1 MSDTWSAIESH
12 RCNIHRRSAPRSSG
26 KVKSRSSQ
34 GQVKVKSRSSQ
45 GQVKIKS
52 RSSQDQVKIKSR
64 SRSRSSQ
71 GQAKVKS
78 RSGQNR
84 TAYISIVFHGRCLST
99 HLQHQTIVISLISH
113 SCLFDLLQWPMTSLT
128 PSEGRCNKTYTQ
140 LRQCTIEGA
149 GLHTKIKIK
158 ALRVTIQPLGSPA
171 DTLSEYLSREYQWS
185 TFRTI
190 PGVRE
195 WLGENWRTIEEAYGA
210 NPPRRRTK
218 LPAIDEQYGTQPPA
232 YQPVAPAIDEQ
243 NGKQLPAYQSVI
255 PPHRLPL
262 SEIKEQYGRQ
272 PRGHRLPLPEIKEQY
287 GRQPRGH
294 RLWLPEIKEQYGRQP
309 RGHRLWLPE
318 IEEQYGTQ
326 PRENRSRFSVI
337 EETFR
342 LPEETDITQRCHS
355 QQCTESESTLNPLG
369 VYFCVSLGAYLGTY
383 FDAWFGR

>member
-1 MSDTWSAIESH
+1 
-12 RCNIHRRSAPRSSG
+12 
-26 KVKSRSSQ
+26 
-34 GQVKVKSRSSQ
+34 
-45 GQVKIKS
+45 
-52 RSSQDQVKIKSR
+52 
-64 SRSRSSQ
+64 
-71 GQAKVKS
+71 
-78 RSGQNR
+78 
-84 TAYISIVFHGRCLST
+84 
-99 HLQHQTIVISLISH
+99 
-113 SCLFDLLQWPMTSLT
+113 MTSLT

-272 PRGHRLPLPEIKEQY
+272 PRGHRL
-287 GRQPRGH
+287 
-294 RLWLPEIKEQYGRQP
+294 
-309 RGHRLWLPE
+309 WLPE